1 MRAWVL
7 LLVSAI
13 AASPVSAQQTSDAE
27 DARRRAQFE
36 QRKHDF
42 DYLLGEW
49 SFEAQHAEWGSGG
62 GYWTAVRLPTGNGS
76 HILDEYRV
84 VDDAG
89 ETIYVS
95 STLRAYNIVSGLWE
109 LVSADEG
116 GGLQDFGTARKV
128 GDEMHIEQR
137 FGVAYG
143 QPELWRIRYH
153 DIRPDAFSWT
163 ADRSL
168 NDGATWQ
175 RNYLQIEA
183 RRIGP
188 ARLLEPLTR
197 APAKN

>member
-1 MRAWVL
+1 MRTWTLILTAL
-7 LLVSAI
+7 AT
-13 AASPVSAQQTSDAE
+13 ASPAAAQQTSDAE
-27 DARRRAQFE
+27 NARRMAQFE
-36 QRKHDF
+36 ERKHDF

-49 SFEAQHAEWGSGG
+49 RFDAQHAEWGAGS

-84 VDDAG
+84 VG
-89 ETIYVS
+89 EDGKTLYVS
-95 STLRAYNIVSGLWE
+95 STLRAYNAASGMWE

-116 GGLQDFGTARKV
+116 GGLQDTGTARKV

-143 QPELWRIRYH
+143 ASDLWRIRYYN
-153 DIRPDAFSWT
+153 IGPDGFSWT

-168 NDGATWQ
+168 DAGATWQ
-175 RNYLQIEA
+175 RDYLQIEA

-188 ARLLEPLTR
+188 ARSLEPLAR
-197 APAKN
+197 PRHQ